1 MNLINERMYPS
12 FVLLVIAALL
22 FGSFLVSCG
31 GGEPITVDEPAAL
44 DIERRE
50 TPTPKS
56 SMDVSSGSQQAR
68 DTKRDTKPGP
78 VTLADVSTPV
88 PKASSTA
95 VPEDLGLSGG
105 VFNRLW
111 SDPPTLDP
119 HLTSDTT
126 SAGVVV
132 EIFGGLVSFD
142 TSLNLIPDLAES
154 WDISPDAL
162 TYTFKIRDGA
172 VFHNGKQ
179 VTAQDFK
186 WSLDRAV
193 NPDTASPV
201 AETYLGDIVGVNDV
215 LEGNA
220 TSISG
225 VKAIDSKTIQIIID
239 EPKAYFLQKLTYP
252 TAFVVDR
259 ENVESGGRSWT
270 DSPNGTGPFKMVDYK
285 IGERLILERHDQ
297 YHLGPA
303 KLDKIQMNLAGGSSM
318 AMYENDEIDLTG
330 ISLFDLERIKDP
342 QDPLNSDLV
351 VANPSFSISYI
362 GFNTKEPP
370 FDDPKFRQALNHAVD
385 KELIAEEVLAG
396 LVVPAY
402 GILPP
407 GFPGHSEDIEG
418 LRHDVVLA
426 KKLLSESKYADP
438 TTRPRIVITIPGTG
452 GTPNLDLEVIIN
464 MWEQNLAVE
473 VEIQQVEW
481 ATYLADLDRQRFQ
494 AFGGLGW
501 EADYPDPQ
509 DFLDILF
516 HTRSDNNNGAYSN
529 SAVDGLLEEARIETD
544 VVRRMNLYKKA
555 ENMIV
560 SDAPWLPLWFA
571 GERHVLIKPYVKGYE
586 ITPMIV
592 PKMRHV
598 YIEE

>member
-1 MNLINERMYPS
+1 MLMRMRLSPVLLRNLLFSVILGS
-12 FVLLVIAALL
+12 FVGI
-22 FGSFLVSCG
+22 FSCG
-31 GGEPITVDEPAAL
+31 GSAVDDKAKEDIQDSSLITLSPSPTKVEAKVVDE
-44 DIERRE
+44 
-50 TPTPKS
+50 
-56 SMDVSSGSQQAR
+56 VS
-68 DTKRDTKPGP
+68 PG
-78 VTLADVSTPV
+78 
-88 PKASSTA
+88 
-95 VPEDLGLSGG
+95 GI
-105 VFNRLW
+105 FRRLW

-126 SAGVVV
+126 SAAIVV
-132 EIFGGLVSFD
+132 EIFGGLVAFD
-142 TSLNLIPDLAES
+142 MGASLSLIPDLADTWE
-154 WDISPDAL
+154 ISSDSL
-162 TYTFKIRDGA
+162 TYTFNIRDDA
-172 VFHNGKQ
+172 TFHDGKP

-186 WSLDRAV
+186 WSLERASA
-193 NPDTASPV
+193 PDTGSPT
-201 AETYLGDIVGVNDV
+201 ADTYLGDIVGVKDV
-215 LEGNA
+215 LDGKSSDI
-220 TSISG
+220 TG
-225 VKAIDSKTIQIIID
+225 VKVIDEKTLQIKIDS
-239 EPKAYFLQKLTYP
+239 PKAYFLAKLTYP
-252 TAFVVDR
+252 TSYVVDQ
-259 ENVESGGRSWT
+259 ENVVSGGRSWT
-270 DSPNGTGPFKMVDYK
+270 DKPNGTGPFRLAEYK
-285 IGERLILERHDQ
+285 IGETIVLERNER
-297 YHLGPA
+297 YHLEPA
-303 KLDKIQMNLAGGSSM
+303 KLNKVWMNLAGGSSM
-318 AMYENDEIDLTG
+318 AMYENDEIDITG
-330 ISLFDLERIKDP
+330 VSLFDLERIRDP
-342 QDPLNSDLV
+342 SDSLHGDLII
-351 VANPSFSISYI
+351 ANPGYSISYI
-362 GFNTKEPP
+362 GFNVNEPP

>member
-1 MNLINERMYPS
+1 MMKLINERMYPS
-12 FVLLVIAALL
+12 FVLVLIWSVLVGSLL
-22 FGSFLVSCG
+22 VACG
-31 GGEPITVDEPAAL
+31 GNEPTTVN
-44 DIERRE
+44 IEVKE
-50 TPTPKS
+50 TPTPES
-56 SMDVSSGSQQAR
+56 SMAVPTDAQKTK
-68 DTKRDTKPGP
+68 DTKSGP
-78 VTLADVSTPV
+78 VTLADVATPV
-88 PKASSTA
+88 SKASSA
-95 VPEDLGLSGG
+95 EVSEDLSSPPGG

-142 TSLNLIPDLAES
+142 TSLNLVPDLAES
-154 WDISPDAL
+154 WEISSDAL

-172 VFHNGKQ
+172 VFHDGKP

-201 AETYLGDIVGVNDV
+201 AETYLGDIVGVSDV
-215 LEGNA
+215 LEGNS

-225 VKAIDSKTIQIIID
+225 VKAIDNKTIQITID

-259 ENVESGGRSWT
+259 HNVESGGRSWT

-297 YHLGPA
+297 YHLEPA

-362 GFNTKEPP
+362 GFNTQQPP
-370 FDDPKFRQALNHAVD
+370 FDDAKFRQALNHAVD
-385 KELIAEEVLAG
+385 KKLIAEEVLAG

-426 KKLLSESKYADP
+426 KKLLSESRYADSS
-438 TTRPRIVITIPGTG
+438 TRPRIVITIPGTG

-516 HTRSDNNNGAYSN
+516 HTESDNNNGAYSN
-529 SAVDGLLEEARIETD
+529 SVVDKLLEEARVETD
-544 VVRRMNLYKKA
+544 VVKRMNLYKKA
-555 ENMIV
+555 EEMIV
-560 SDAPWLPLWFA
+560 NDAPWLPLWFA

>member
-1 MNLINERMYPS
+1 MMKLINERTYPS
-12 FVLLVIAALL
+12 FVLVLIWSVLVGSL
-22 FGSFLVSCG
+22 FVACG
-31 GGEPITVDEPAAL
+31 DNEPTTVN
-44 DIERRE
+44 IEVKQE
-50 TPTPKS
+50 TPTPES
-56 SMDVSSGSQQAR
+56 SMAVPTDAQKTK
-68 DTKRDTKPGP
+68 DTKSGP
-78 VTLADVSTPV
+78 VTLADVATPV
-88 PKASSTA
+88 SKTSSA
-95 VPEDLGLSGG
+95 EVSEDPSSPPGG

-142 TSLNLIPDLAES
+142 TSLNLVPDLAES
-154 WDISPDAL
+154 WEISSDAL

-172 VFHNGKQ
+172 VFHDGKP

-201 AETYLGDIVGVNDV
+201 AETYLGDIVGVSDV
-215 LEGNA
+215 LEGNS

-225 VKAIDSKTIQIIID
+225 VKAIDNKTIQITID

-259 ENVESGGRSWT
+259 HNVESGGRSWT

-297 YHLGPA
+297 YHLEPA

-362 GFNTKEPP
+362 GFNTQQPP
-370 FDDPKFRQALNHAVD
+370 FDDAKFRQALNHAVD
-385 KELIAEEVLAG
+385 KKLIAEEVLAG

-426 KKLLSESKYADP
+426 KKLLSESRYADSS
-438 TTRPRIVITIPGTG
+438 TRPRIVITIPGTG

-481 ATYLADLDRQRFQ
+481 ATYLADLDRERFQ
-494 AFGGLGW
+494 AFAGLGW

-516 HTRSDNNNGAYSN
+516 HTESDNNNGAYSN
-529 SAVDGLLEEARIETD
+529 SVVDRLLEEARVETD
-544 VVRRMNLYKKA
+544 VVKRMNLYKKA
-555 ENMIV
+555 EEMIV
-560 SDAPWLPLWFA
+560 NDAPWVPLWFA